1 MQTNRSCKT
10 SAQTIIR
17 RAKQFVAQKQMQ
29 IKTQQTNE
37 LNESIY
43 KLGIVCVRK
52 QANAGSFGKFG
63 TVFAQPFFDC
73 YFTHC
78 SVVITEN
85 NENKFAIYHFQFEF
99 SSIFICRRVSPL
111 FFSFRPP
118 QMPDNWLRCQIFVT
132 RKTIS
137 REILFNLVCHKVM
150 I

>member
-111 FFSFRPP
+111 FFFSSATNARQLTSLP
-118 QMPDNWLRCQIFVT
+118 NI
-132 RKTIS
+132 
-137 REILFNLVCHKVM
+137 CHKKNHFKRDFVQFGLS
-150 I
+150 